1 MQKQL
6 IKWLLCVSGLLS
18 LGLGIAGIFIPLLP
32 TIPFLLLSAF
42 CFFRS
47 SKKHYYWLMH
57 HKTLGHY
64 LRNYITYRAIP
75 LSTKIGTLT
84 ILWITI
90 GTTACIFVN
99 VWWLRIMLFSIAVG
113 VSIHILM
120 LRTLDLKTPK
130 KKETEPPG
138 QS

>member
-1 MQKQL
+1 MPEQL
-6 IKWLLCVSGLLS
+6 IKWLLCFSGLLS

-32 TIPFLLLSAF
+32 TTPFLLLAAF

-47 SKKHYYWLMH
+47 SKKLYSWLMH
-57 HKTLGHY
+57 HKYLGPY
-64 LRNYITYRAIP
+64 LTQYIRYKAIP

-90 GTTACIFVN
+90 STTACLFVN
-99 VWWLRIMLFSIAVG
+99 VWWIRIMLFCIAIG
-113 VSIHILM
+113 VSTHILM
-120 LRTLDLKTPK
+120 LKTIHREPLKQRK
-130 KKETEPPG
+130 TERSN